1 MQEQTEYI
9 YKLLNGYDE
18 VKLGFSKLYILV
30 NSFDYACF
38 KNEELALLLSK
49 IALSRKVNCN
59 PLALINIV
67 AQVGVVA
74 TVDTVRSAALWD
86 EVILKNFNF
95 LFYEVNTLEEFD
107 KEKEYM
113 QSLFSSKTEAEE
125 TGLSFILKSMTAN
138 QK

>member
-1 MQEQTEYI
+1 MSVQEQTEYI

-49 IALSRKVNCN
+49 IALSRKVD
-59 PLALINIV
+59 PLALNIV
-67 AQVGVVA
+67 SQVGVVA

>member
-1 MQEQTEYI
+1 M
-9 YKLLNGYDE
+9 
-18 VKLGFSKLYILV
+18 KLGFSKLFVLV

-38 KNEELALLLSK
+38 KNEELAQLLSK
-49 IALSRKVNCN
+49 LALSRKVAICF
-59 PLALINIV
+59 LRV
-67 AQVGVVA
+67 QVGVVA
-74 TVDTVRSAALWD
+74 TVDTVKSAALWD

-113 QSLFSSKTEAEE
+113 QSLFQSKAEAEE
-125 TGLSFILKSMTAN
+125 TGLSFILKSMTVN

>member
-1 MQEQTEYI
+1 M
-9 YKLLNGYDE
+9 
-18 VKLGFSKLYILV
+18 
-30 NSFDYACF
+30 
-38 KNEELALLLSK
+38 
-49 IALSRKVNCN
+49 
-59 PLALINIV
+59 
-67 AQVGVVA
+67 A